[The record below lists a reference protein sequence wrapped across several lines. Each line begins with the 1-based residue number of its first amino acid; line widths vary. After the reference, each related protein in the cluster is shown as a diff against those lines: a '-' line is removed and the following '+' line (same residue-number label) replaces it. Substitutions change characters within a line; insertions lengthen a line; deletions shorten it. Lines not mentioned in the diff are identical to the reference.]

1 MKRIF
6 TTLMIAGALMLNSNE
21 TQAQCYSAVQLD
33 GVDDYLYSPFAD
45 YTFNTFTMEMW
56 INSADYTPNE
66 HYISLYQNS
75 YIVLGGWGT
84 GGVFDGWA
92 SGLNPV
98 AIVTAASN
106 TPTTG
111 TWHHVAYVYD
121 GTNQIFY
128 VDGVAVVT
136 TAVTGT
142 VAANATFAS
151 GLVIGARYTQATQ
164 FSNTSFE
171 DIRIWNVARTP
182 AELNANMSSNLT
194 GSESGLVAYYRFE
207 DGQGSN
213 TVTDLTGN
221 GNTLTMNNM
230 DPATDWISGPFG
242 VAQSTD
248 VQNSCGPITWID
260 GNTYSS
266 DTNSVTYT
274 YLGGSAAGCDSIVT
288 LDLTINSAAQSTD
301 VQTACD
307 SYTWIDGNIYTANNN
322 TAVYT
327 MLGGAANGCDS
338 IVTLDLTVNV
348 AAQSTDIQTAC
359 DSYTW
364 IDGITYTA
372 TTNTETYLVPG
383 GAANGCDSTVTL
395 DLVINTVDP
404 TVTTSTF
411 DLTANETGAQ
421 YQWVDCDNN
430 FAPISGETS
439 QTFTATANGS
449 YAVIVTGANGCSDT
463 STCVV
468 IATIS
473 VDETSLESGI
483 VLAPNPTNGEFSIS
497 TLNYS
502 GEVRIEVLDVTGK
515 LIFSSTENLGPNSSA
530 KIDLSG
536 AANGVYIVNVS
547 DMNEAHSMRV
557 VKK

>member
-171 DIRIWNVARTP
+171 DIRIWNVARTS

-274 YLGGSAAGCDSIVT
+274 YLGGSVGGCDSIVT

-473 VDETSLESGI
+473 VDETSLEAGI

-530 KIDLSG
+530 NIDLSE

-547 DMNEAHSMRV
+547 DMNEVHSMRV

>member
-6 TTLMIAGALMLNSNE
+6 TTLMIAGAFMLNSNE

-111 TWHHVAYVYD
+111 TCHHVAYVYD

>member
-21 TQAQCYSAVQLD
+21 TKAQCYSAVQLD
-33 GVDDYLYSPFAD
+33 GIDDYLYSPFAD

-56 INSADYTPNE
+56 INSADYSPNE

-98 AIVTAASN
+98 AINTVAAN

-111 TWHHVAYVYD
+111 TWHHVAYVFD
-121 GTNQIFY
+121 GVNQIFY

-136 TAVTGT
+136 TAATGT
-142 VAANATFAS
+142 VAANATFTS
-151 GLVIGARYTQATQ
+151 GLVIGARYTQTTQ

-182 AELNANMSSNLT
+182 AELTANMSSNLT
-194 GSESGLVAYYRFE
+194 GLESGLVAYYRFE

-230 DPATDWISGPFG
+230 DPATDWVSGPFG

-266 DTNSVTYT
+266 DTSSVTYT
-274 YLGGSAAGCDSIVT
+274 YVGGSVGGCDSIVT
-288 LDLTINSAAQSTD
+288 LDLTINSASQSTD
-301 VQTACD
+301 VQAACD
-307 SYTWIDGNIYTANNN
+307 SYTWIDGNTYTVNNN
-322 TAVYT
+322 TAIYT
-327 MLGGAANGCDS
+327 VLGGAANGCDS
-338 IVTLDLTVNV
+338 IITLDLTINV
-348 AAQSTDIQTAC
+348 APQWTDIQTAC

-364 IDGITYTA
+364 IDGVTYTA
-372 TTNTETYLVPG
+372 TTDSAMYLVPG
-383 GAANGCDSTVTL
+383 GATNGCDSIVML
-395 DLVINTVDP
+395 DLIINTVDP

-411 DLTANETGAQ
+411 DLTANEAGAQ

-483 VLAPNPTNGEFSIS
+483 VVSPNPTNGAFSIS

-530 KIDLSG
+530 NIDLSG